1 VFKPDF
7 MAPKE
12 KRPFMNG
19 LKPLREVP
27 PCFRTFRLLA
37 GTSNLKW
44 NAPLQYMGH
53 TGGGAFKGLIYRAN
67 MSTFLT

>member
-1 VFKPDF
+1 MFKPDF

-19 LKPLREVP
+19 LRPSREEP

-44 NAPLQYMGH
+44 NAPLEYIGH
-53 TGGGAFKGLIYRAN
+53 LGGGVFMGLFYGVD
-67 MSTFLT
+67 MSTF